1 MEVDMLVS
9 PIDALIMTVLLA
21 VATFFFVQIMRE
33 KVGIL
38 LKAKPEVRW
47 DRIRERIETTIRIAF
62 AQKKMFKEKSA
73 GIMHAFIFWGFLAL
87 LIRSVSLMVRAYD
100 GGVWEG
106 TWTLLWFW
114 PALDHLYAWLK
125 DWTEVV
131 VLAMVLYAAYR
142 RLIVKPERL
151 TFSGSALM
159 ILGFIGGLMVTDFLY
174 DGARFAALGLG
185 AYANV
190 DVIAGIKAEM
200 GASPVGSVVAGWM
213 SGLPVGV
220 LKGIGVISFWIH
232 IVILLLFLN
241 ELPRSKHFH
250 VITSIPN
257 VFFSKLEAR
266 GAIKPILDIEEQET
280 FGVNS
285 ATELTWK
292 QIMDGYTCTECG
304 RCTVNCPAHQS
315 GKPLSPKMLICDM
328 RDHVKK
334 HQDEILGRKEA
345 EEGQP
350 TLIDDIQEEVIWS
363 CTTCRSCEEN
373 CPVTINHVDKIVDFR
388 RYLMLMEGKANP
400 EVNTAM
406 KNLENKSNPWGLASG
421 ERGEWC
427 KELGVPLLSEKEG
440 GADYLLFLGCFAA
453 YDDRNQKVAKAVI
466 KLLQKAGVDFAI
478 MGAEEQ
484 CCGDPSRRLG
494 NEYLFQIQAQT
505 NIEMFNAYGVKKI
518 ITACPHCMNALKNEY
533 PQFEGNYEVIHHTTF
548 IMDLIK
554 DGKLDVPKGENGRK
568 VTFHDSCYLG
578 RYNDIYD
585 EPRDI
590 LHQMGM
596 ETVEIER
603 SRVNGMC
610 CGAGGGLMFR
620 EEGEGERMNQLR
632 LKQLK
637 EANPELVASACPF
650 CLVMLRDGVNELDWG
665 EEIQTKDVAELLAE
679 RMGL

>member
-1 MEVDMLVS
+1 MLVNL
-9 PIDALIMTVLLA
+9 IDAVIMTALLA
-21 VATFFFVQIMRE
+21 VATFFFVQIIRE
-33 KVGIL
+33 KIGVL
-38 LKAKPEVRW
+38 TKAKTEVRW
-47 DRIRERIETTIRIAF
+47 DRVPERIETMFRIAF
-62 AQKKMFKEKSA
+62 AQKKMFKENPA
-73 GIMHAFIFWGFLAL
+73 GIMHAFIFWGFLIL
-87 LIRSVSLMVRAYD
+87 LIRSISLMVRAYD

-106 TWTLLWFW
+106 TWSLLWFW
-114 PALDHLYAWLK
+114 PALDHVYTWLK
-125 DWTEVV
+125 DWTELV
-131 VLAMVLYAAYR
+131 VLIMVLYAAYR
-142 RLIVKPERL
+142 RLIVRPERL

-174 DGARFAALGLG
+174 DGARIAAIDPIVQEGQHAPIGNL
-185 AYANV
+185 
-190 DVIAGIKAEM
+190 
-200 GASPVGSVVAGWM
+200 VAGWIG
-213 SGLPVGV
+213 GLSAGV
-220 LKGIGVISFWIH
+220 LQGIGVVSYWIH
-232 IVILLLFLN
+232 IIILFLFLN

-257 VFFSKLEAR
+257 VFFSKLEER
-266 GAIKPILDIEEQET
+266 GAIRPILDIEEQET

-285 ATELTWK
+285 AAELTWK
-292 QIMDGYTCTECG
+292 QILDGYTCTECG

-334 HQDEILGRKEA
+334 HQDEMLGRQEPG
-345 EEGQP
+345 EGAP
-350 TLIDDIQEEVIWS
+350 TLIDDIGEEVIWS

-406 KNLENKSNPWGLASG
+406 KNFENKSNPWGLASG

-427 KELGVPLLSEKEG
+427 KELDVPLLSEKEG
-440 GADYLLFLGCFAA
+440 GAEYLLFLGCFAA

-505 NIEMFNAYGVKKI
+505 NIELFNTYGVKKI
-518 ITACPHCMNALKNEY
+518 ITACPHCLNALMNEY
-533 PQFEGNYEVIHHTTF
+533 PQFEGNYEVVHHTTF
-548 IMDLIK
+548 LMQLIR
-554 DGKLDVPKGENGRK
+554 DGKLEVSGGANGEK

-585 EPRDI
+585 APRE
-590 LHQMGM
+590 LLG
-596 ETVEIER
+596 VLGIELEEVKA
-603 SRVNGMC
+603 SRVNGLC

-620 EEGEGERMNQLR
+620 EEGEGERMNQAR

-637 EANPELVASACPF
+637 EVNPDLVASACPF
-650 CLVMLRDGVNELDWG
+650 CLVMLRDGVNELGWED
-665 EEIQTKDVAELLAE
+665 EVKTKDVAELLAE
-679 RMGL
+679 RMEL